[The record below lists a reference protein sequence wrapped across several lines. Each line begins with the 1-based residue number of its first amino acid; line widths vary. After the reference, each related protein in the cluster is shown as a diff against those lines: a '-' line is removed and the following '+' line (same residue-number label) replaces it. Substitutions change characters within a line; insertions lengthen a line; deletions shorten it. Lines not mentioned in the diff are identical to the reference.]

1 MERSGHTAVV
11 HGNKM
16 FIFGGIYELTH
27 ELNDLTSFDF
37 ETCQFRH
44 IGDDDI
50 EQPKDDIGDQ
60 SHKPEAT
67 PGLSRK
73 KTFAATASIN
83 RSTTKKMGSPMRQTM
98 KK

>member
-27 ELNDLTSFDF
+27 ELNDLCSFDF
-37 ETCQFRH
+37 ETCQFKH
-44 IGDDDI
+44 IGEDDVDN
-50 EQPKDDIGDQ
+50 ERDNIGDQ
-60 SHKPEAT
+60 SHKPEQT

-83 RSTTKKMGSPMRQTM
+83 RTKTMKMGSPSR
-98 KK
+98 